1 MPTNSWRAPPM
12 SELAQN
18 VRVTIIILAWMVIS
32 ISLIMY
38 NKWLLSYAHFGF
50 PFALTSTHQ
59 LFAAIMSHTACAAG
73 LQTPPKLSIEQVLN
87 LICPIA
93 VCSALS
99 LALSNQ
105 AMVYISVP
113 FMQMLKAAIP
123 TFSFLIGVSIGIE
136 SFAWRLLGVVIWI
149 GAGVAIA
156 SYGEV
161 DFVFH
166 GFMIALVGLVV
177 EAARLVLS
185 QRLLQG
191 QDIKF
196 NAITGIYYQAPI
208 SFFALF
214 VPFMAFEF
222 HDASVVMSR
231 IPGHLIANACIAASL
246 NVASFMV
253 LKETSAVTY
262 GICGQVKDWLNILI
276 AVPIFGTQLSVIQP
290 VGYGLA
296 VLGVFYYKRLRTVIA
311 KEAADAERAKAEG
324 EDEPLVAGRGD
335 PSAKRSHA

>member
-1 MPTNSWRAPPM
+1 MGSDA
-12 SELAQN
+12 AQT
-18 VRVTIIILAWMVIS
+18 VRIGLIILMWMVIS

-50 PFALTSTHQ
+50 PFALTSMHQ
-59 LFAAIMSHTACAAG
+59 LFAAIMSHITCAVG
-73 LQTPPKLSIEQVLN
+73 LQTPPKLTIDQIIS

-123 TFSFLIGVSIGIE
+123 TFSFLIGVSIGLE
-136 SFAWRLLGVVIWI
+136 KFAWRLLGVVIWI
-149 GAGVAIA
+149 GAGVALA

-161 DFVFH
+161 DFVLH
-166 GFMIALVGLVV
+166 GFIIAIVGLVV
-177 EAARLVLS
+177 EAGRLVLS

-208 SFFALF
+208 SFIALF

-222 HDASVVMSR
+222 HDASVVMAA
-231 IPGHLIANACIAASL
+231 IPGHLIANACIAAAL
-246 NVASFMV
+246 NVASYMV

-276 AVPIFGTQLSVIQP
+276 ALPVFGTSLSIVQL

-296 VLGVFYYKRLRTVIA
+296 VLGVFYYKQVRTIIS
-311 KEAADAERAKAEG
+311 KEEAAAERARG
-324 EDEPLVAGRGD
+324 EESPLINRRTQQA
-335 PSAKRSHA
+335 

>member
-1 MPTNSWRAPPM
+1 MAGDGV
-12 SELAQN
+12 AQN

-38 NKWLLSYAHFGF
+38 NKWLLSFAHFGF
-50 PFALTSTHQ
+50 PFALTSMHQ
-59 LFAAIMSHTACAAG
+59 LFAAMMAHAVCGAG
-73 LQTPPKLSIEQVLN
+73 LQTPPKLTFDQVIS
-87 LICPIA
+87 LIIPIS

-123 TFSFLIGVSIGIE
+123 TFSYVIGISVGLE
-136 SFAWRLLGVVIWI
+136 MFAWRLLGVVIWI

-156 SYGEV
+156 SFGEI
-161 DFVFH
+161 DFVLH
-166 GFMIALVGLVV
+166 GFIIALVGLVV

-208 SFFALF
+208 SFIALF

-222 HDASVVMSR
+222 HDASVVMGQ
-231 IPGHLIANACIAASL
+231 IPGHLVANACIAALL
-246 NVASFMV
+246 NVASYMV

-276 AVPIFGTQLSVIQP
+276 AIPVFGTSLSPIQP
-290 VGYGLA
+290 IGYGLA

-311 KEAADAERAKAEG
+311 KEVADAERARTDD
-324 EDEPLVAGRGD
+324 DEAPLVR
-335 PSAKRSHA
+335 R